1 MKLGK
6 NPNRKRMRRERER
19 KKQQLIIVTLSHW
32 HCFLL
37 FSLLLGS
44 PPLHFVE
51 VVMLK
56 VLFFPHSHSLSIF
69 LFYTYFFSIY
79 KKQQFYKLC
88 LESKGT
94 KMYEESFRKTRQ
106 KVKNTSKIQSK
117 PIQLLISRFR
127 ATYYLWFNLI
137 FH

>member
-44 PPLHFVE
+44 PPLRFVE

-69 LFYTYFFSIY
+69 LFYTYFFLFIRNNNFINY
-79 KKQQFYKLC
+79 VWN
-88 LESKGT
+88 
-94 KMYEESFRKTRQ
+94 Q
-106 KVKNTSKIQSK
+106 KVQRCMRNPLEKLDK
-117 PIQLLISRFR
+117 R
-127 ATYYLWFNLI
+127 
-137 FH
+137 

>member
-19 KKQQLIIVTLSHW
+19 KKQQLIIVTLSHFFIGVVTLSHW

-44 PPLHFVE
+44 PPLCFVE

-69 LFYTYFFSIY
+69 LFYTYFF
-79 KKQQFYKLC
+79 FYLIIRNNNFIN
-88 LESKGT
+88 
-94 KMYEESFRKTRQ
+94 YVWNQ
-106 KVKNTSKIQSK
+106 KVQRCMRNPLEKLDK
-117 PIQLLISRFR
+117 R
-127 ATYYLWFNLI
+127 
-137 FH
+137 